1 MNMQL
6 YKRILQAHFDDA
18 NNLSHNFKFKVL
30 TSDVD
35 KVTVELRENNQPVDE
50 CDVEVKVG
58 TLCYEVESAMN
69 EKLSNF
75 FENR

>member
-1 MNMQL
+1 MSL
-6 YKRILQAHFDDA
+6 YKQILQTHFDDA
-18 NNLSHNFKFKVL
+18 SNLPHEFKFKVL

-35 KVTVELRENNQPVDE
+35 KVTVELRKNNEPIDE

-69 EKLSNF
+69 EKLLEF
-75 FENR
+75 FENY